1 MNLRGFSLRLVEAN
15 QNADS
20 NLIGVQLGRYCI
32 AKDIS
37 AVEAAAIFGVSK
49 MTIYQWFVGNSK
61 PHKTKAEKIKRVLTK
76 AKFNNG
82 KD

>member
-1 MNLRGFSLRLVEAN
+1 MSLRGFSFRLIEAN

-32 AKDIS
+32 AKNIP
-37 AVEAAAIFGVSK
+37 AVDAADMFGVSK

-61 PHKTKAEKIKRVLTK
+61 PHKSKVEKIKRVLTK

>member
-1 MNLRGFSLRLVEAN
+1 MSLRGYSYRLVEAN
-15 QNADS
+15 RNADS

-37 AVEAAAIFGVSK
+37 VIDTAGMFNVSK
-49 MTIYQWFVGNSK
+49 MTIYQWFIGNAK
-61 PHKTKAEKIKRVLTK
+61 PHKSKAEQIKRVLTK

>member
-1 MNLRGFSLRLVEAN
+1 MSLQGFSLRLVEAN

-32 AKDIS
+32 AKNIS
-37 AVEAAAIFGVSK
+37 AADAAVMFGVSK

>member
-1 MNLRGFSLRLVEAN
+1 MSLRGFSLRLVEAN

-32 AKDIS
+32 TKNIS
-37 AVEAAAIFGVSK
+37 AVDAADMFGVSK
-49 MTIYQWFVGNSK
+49 MTIYQWFVGNAK
-61 PHKTKAEKIKRVLTK
+61 PHKSKAEKIKKVLTK